1 MSEENSKPEN
11 IREKVHLV
19 TNKQMEFYLQI
30 SAIAGAVIVAA
41 ILLLLVYYIR
51 GTLGIFVLSFLL
63 SYVISPVVKLLEK
76 RGINRALSVG
86 LLYLAF
92 VAIIVVSTII
102 FMPMLWNQLITLEL
116 SIQDSLSNPELGKNI
131 MSGIENI
138 QDQLSDTFPML
149 KDVDLK
155 SQFDISNSISGI
167 ASWLLNY
174 IGHTAK
180 AITGY
185 SGKIAWVFISIF
197 IIPFITFFL
206 LKDSSMIKRF
216 ILRLIPSIYY
226 DTSMDLLHTMDR
238 QIGKFIRGKIA
249 ETIILSILTAI
260 GLRILGIKYWL
271 LLGIISG
278 FANLVPYIGP
288 VGIAIPPILLAI
300 YQYGIFSGVVVA
312 VFLSVL
318 QFTDNM
324 ILVPF
329 IVGKSVDL
337 HPLVTIFVVFV
348 GGKTFGLL
356 GLMAA
361 VPLASIIISI
371 AQVVYREFRYISST
385 GNYND

>member
-30 SAIAGAVIVAA
+30 SAMAGAVIVAA

-76 RGINRALSVG
+76 RGMNRALSVG

-155 SQFDISNSISGI
+155 SQFDVSNSISGI

-174 IGHTAK
+174 IGQMAK
-180 AITGY
+180 TITGY
-185 SGKIAWVFISIF
+185 SGKIAWIFISIF

-216 ILRLIPSIYY
+216 ILRLIPSRYY
-226 DTSMDLLHTMDR
+226 DTSMDLINTIDR
-238 QIGKFIRGKIA
+238 RIGKFIRGKIA

-312 VFLSVL
+312 IFLSVL
-318 QFTDNM
+318 QFIDNM

-337 HPLVTIFVVFV
+337 HPLVTIFVVFI

-356 GLMAA
+356 GLVAA

-371 AQVVYREFRYISST
+371 AQVVYREFRSISSMS
-385 GNYND
+385 NYSD